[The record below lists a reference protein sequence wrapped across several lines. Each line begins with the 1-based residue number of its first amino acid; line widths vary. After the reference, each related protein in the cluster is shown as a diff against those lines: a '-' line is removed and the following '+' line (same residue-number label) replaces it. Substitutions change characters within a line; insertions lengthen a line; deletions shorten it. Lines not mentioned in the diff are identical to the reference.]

1 VVSFGLPDPFSS
13 GGVRWWL
20 PIGNKPRQGKRQG
33 QAAKRPD
40 PPSQGNAMSAK
51 TPPQRPKRKKS
62 KTSSRSA
69 YAASTLA
76 VATQN
81 LINMVTV
88 SAVSGTVLLGL
99 LAAKHF

>member
-1 VVSFGLPDPFSS
+1 
-13 GGVRWWL
+13 
-20 PIGNKPRQGKRQG
+20 
-33 QAAKRPD
+33 
-40 PPSQGNAMSAK
+40 MSAK
-51 TPPQRPKRKKS
+51 TPPQRPRKKS
-62 KTSSRSA
+62 KTSLPSA